1 MFKNRFIVPN
11 TADRKRIFLF
21 PVLLLFLCTA
31 ISGFAQ
37 NVITGQVLDAVTRQP
52 IAFVNV
58 LDEKSRQ
65 GTACD
70 IDGNFEYRFTQQPE
84 QLRFSAV
91 GYKTQTVAVAGTDKK
106 MIVYLKVAAQL
117 LTEVK
122 IVAGD
127 NPAHRII
134 RNAAENRNKNN
145 PEKSL
150 AAYSCTIYNKFYV
163 TADID
168 PAADSLQR
176 VDSLTKSKLE
186 KLTAR
191 QHLFLSE
198 AVSERKYIRPGRNSE
213 NVIASR
219 VSGLKR
225 TEFVLLSTQLQSFS
239 FYTELVLVFSKPY
252 LNPIADG
259 AIGRYD
265 YVLEDTLFTGADT
278 VYIIS
283 YQPRRDKK
291 FDGLKGSL
299 AISSNGWA
307 IQNVSAEP
315 AANNSTFSVK
325 IEQNYQQLNG
335 KWFPVQLHTDWIN
348 KLASLTDSSSSGKNK
363 GEAKRPLRMKA
374 VSRSYITKAQL
385 NPDLKKKEVG
395 VNEVNI
401 ASDAT
406 ANADSLLLLYRTDSL
421 TRKDVETY
429 RLIDSI
435 GKAENFDR
443 RLNFISVLATG
454 KYPLGYLDF
463 DIKHLMN
470 YNRFEGYRLGAGL
483 HTSRKLSRWFSV
495 GGYTA
500 YGFRDKAFKYGAD
513 AQLVL
518 HQASQT
524 RLKFEWSHDILESGG
539 VFFRLDDVHRGSEAY
554 RRLYREKFDWNEM
567 YEASLRFR
575 ALHHFTFEFFG
586 TQQERTGTDDY
597 RFGITSENVTV
608 LVNHFTVREAGIST
622 RFAFRE
628 KFIDLLGFRI
638 SEGTSWP
645 VLYLDVIKGISAD
658 LIDPD
663 YLKCNL
669 KISSSLKTKY
679 LGIPALAVH
688 AGYIKGNLPYSMLYA
703 GRGSLGK
710 WSVSV
715 RNTFET
721 MRPNEFLSDRYA
733 ALFYAHS
740 YTFFP
745 GKKFAPTLVLRS
757 AALWGTLSNPASHY
771 NYPFKVPEKGFYESG
786 LELNNL
792 FKSGFT
798 GFGVA
803 GFYRYGP
810 YAGSSFK
817 SNTALKLSLNL
828 AF

>member
-1 MFKNRFIVPN
+1 MW
-11 TADRKRIFLF
+11 
-21 PVLLLFLCTA
+21 PVLILFFLAGPAMNT
-31 ISGFAQ
+31 FAQ
-37 NVITGQVLDAVTRQP
+37 HVISGQVLDVATRQP

-58 LDEKSRQ
+58 LDEKSRN
-65 GTACD
+65 GTTCD
-70 IDGNFEYRFTQQPE
+70 IDGNFTFRYTQQPE

-91 GYKTQTVAVAGTDKK
+91 GYQTQRAAADTAGKK
-106 MIVYLKVAAQL
+106 MIVYMKASAQQL
-117 LTEVK
+117 AEIR

-134 RNAAENRNKNN
+134 RNAAANRNKNN

-150 AAYSCTIYNKFYV
+150 AAYSCTIYNKFYI

-168 PAADSLQR
+168 PKADSMQL
-176 VDSLTKSKLE
+176 VDSLTKTKLE
-186 KLTAR
+186 KLTAK

-225 TEFVLLSTQLQSFS
+225 SEFVLLSTQLQSFS

-299 AISSNGWA
+299 AINSNGWA

-315 AANNSTFSVK
+315 AANNSAFSVK
-325 IEQNYQQLNG
+325 IEQNYQLLNG

-348 KLASLTDSSSSGKNK
+348 KISSLTDSTASKKK
-363 GEAKRPLRMKA
+363 GEAKRPVRMIA
-374 VSRSYITKAQL
+374 VSRSYITRAQL

-421 TRKDVETY
+421 TRKDIETY
-429 RLIDSI
+429 RRVDSI

-443 RLNFISVLATG
+443 RIGFVSVLATG
-454 KYPLGYLDF
+454 KYPLGYVDF
-463 DIKHLMN
+463 DIRHLLN
-470 YNRFEGYRLGAGL
+470 YNKYEGYRVGAGL

-495 GGYTA
+495 GGYTD
-500 YGFRDKAFKYGAD
+500 YGFHDKALKYGAD
-513 AQLVL
+513 VQFVL
-518 HQASQT
+518 HQPSQT
-524 RLKFEWSHDILESGG
+524 RIKLEWSNDIIESGG
-539 VFFRLDDVHRGSEAY
+539 VFFRLDDTPRSSEAF
-554 RRLYREKFDWNEM
+554 RRLYREKFDLFQM

-586 TQQERTGTDDY
+586 TQQERFGTDNY
-597 RFGITSENVTV
+597 RFGFNAENVTV
-608 LVNHFTVREAGIST
+608 LINHFTTREAGVSA

-628 KFIDLLGFRI
+628 KFIDLLGLRI
-638 SEGTSWP
+638 SDGTLWP
-645 VLYLDVIKGISAD
+645 IIYIDVIKGISAD
-658 LIDPD
+658 YVDPD

-669 KISSSLKTKY
+669 KISGSLKTKY
-679 LGIPALAVH
+679 LGIPALTLH
-688 AGYIKGNLPYSMLYA
+688 AGYIRGNLPYSMLYA
-703 GRGSLGK
+703 GRGSFGK
-710 WSVSV
+710 WALSV

-740 YTFFP
+740 FTFFS

-757 AALWGTLSNPASHY
+757 SALWGKLSNRASHY
-771 NYPFKVPEKGFYESG
+771 NYPFSVPEKGFYESG

-792 FKSGFT
+792 IKSGFT

-803 GFYRYGP
+803 GFYRYGA
-810 YAGSSFK
+810 YAGSSFR
-817 SNTALKLSLNL
+817 SNAALKLSLNL